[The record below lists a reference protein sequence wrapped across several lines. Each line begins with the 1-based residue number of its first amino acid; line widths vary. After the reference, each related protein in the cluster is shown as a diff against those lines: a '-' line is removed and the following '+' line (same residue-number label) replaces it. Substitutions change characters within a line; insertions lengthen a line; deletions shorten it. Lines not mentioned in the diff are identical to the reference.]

1 MVKEERLF
9 FLKCETCG
17 ATCTVASIKSGFQAQ
32 VGRRAAAR
40 ARATQNQ
47 QKLNRTKKKNTFFPD
62 LHEIL

>member
-40 ARATQNQ
+40 ARAT
-47 QKLNRTKKKNTFFPD
+47 
-62 LHEIL
+62 